1 LNSNFHEVIPI
12 SEESIKIKIKQ
23 TYRLQFFQDVFA
35 RILDDGTLSN
45 FRSMVFMNNLSIVVD
60 LQALPNY
67 MTDLFAIYKI
77 PNNTAQQRKGVQLVH
92 QLSLAMKGYQNQQ
105 KRPAFEQMISS
116 GLLSLFKFAFDDTD
130 TYIRK
135 IAAELL
141 LTVIDTD
148 VTLVRHDLQEDES
161 SQLLTI
167 AESTVNLFIRE
178 TDIGI
183 RSQLMEALQ
192 QMLSYDDS
200 PNIMSEFFS
209 SSESSSELK
218 SDVFISSFYDGCGKT
233 LYSDLIDVDE
243 IEFTKHINLPMS
255 LLKKGFYENL
265 CRLLKFLM
273 SAHRTKCFEFTIQN
287 RMWKA
292 LSLMIRSRH
301 QKLQLAALKCLKQAL
316 VLEDY
321 TLCVHLTENNL
332 VEQVVENLVK
342 MGNKNNL
349 VNSSSLEIL
358 EMIATETLNPF
369 ANKNMIFVLNHL
381 IESRMTELESLTYT
395 DLFAKLFKSYK
406 SNLQIAQTVDSTL
419 IHQTGLLLEDAMK
432 SVQANGTTAVYQYC
446 PINQD
451 ATASKFTENLAISHK
466 RGRNDGFDDLD
477 LHLDVDSSPKFKKI
491 HTENSFVDY
500 ESSINTNDS
509 PIQIISFGDGKGG
522 LDYDEDV
529 IEFPKKDVVSI
540 SNESPEFREDMTDS
554 PRKVS
559 IATNIAVDTETG
571 FLTTDSKSKFLIGA
585 QRTSSVASRPRRNT
599 ISYSNGGPALGAS
612 SPIKKNDGTGLQNSI
627 MSLVLSGIGKS
638 HPIE

>member
-12 SEESIKIKIKQ
+12 CEESIKTKIKQ

-35 RILDDGTLSN
+35 RILDDGTLSS

-67 MTDLFAIYKI
+67 MTDLFAIYTI
-77 PNNTAQQRKGVQLVH
+77 PNNTTQKREGVQLVY
-92 QLSLAMKGYQNQQ
+92 QLSLAMKGFQNQQ

-130 TYIRK
+130 NYIRK

-141 LTVIDTD
+141 LAVIDTD
-148 VTLVRHDLQEDES
+148 ATLVRQDLQDDDS
-161 SQLLTI
+161 SLLLTI

-183 RSQLMEALQ
+183 RSQLLEALQ

-209 SSESSSELK
+209 SSESSPELK
-218 SDVFISSFYDGCGKT
+218 SDAFISSFYDGCGKT
-233 LYSDLIDVDE
+233 LYSDLINVDE
-243 IEFTKHINLPMS
+243 TEFAKLINQPMS

-273 SAHRTKCFEFTIQN
+273 SAHRNKCFEFTIQN
-287 RMWKA
+287 KMWKA

-301 QKLQLAALKCLKQAL
+301 QKLQLAALQCLKQAL

-321 TLCVHLTENNL
+321 TLCIHLTENHL
-332 VEQVVENLVK
+332 VEQVVMNLVK

-406 SNLQIAQTVDSTL
+406 SNLQIAQTVDTTL
-419 IHQTGLLLEDAMK
+419 IPQTELLEDAMK
-432 SVQANGTTAVYQYC
+432 SVQANDTLSVYQYC
-446 PINQD
+446 TIDEEAP
-451 ATASKFTENLAISHK
+451 ASEFTENLIVSNK
-466 RGRNDGFDDLD
+466 RGRNDEFDDFD
-477 LHLDVDSSPKFKKI
+477 LHLDVDNSPKFKKI

-500 ESSINTNDS
+500 DISINTNDS
-509 PIQIISFGDGKGG
+509 PIQILSLRDGKGG
-522 LDYDEDV
+522 FSYDEDV
-529 IEFPKKDVVSI
+529 IEFPKKDVVPI
-540 SNESPEFREDMTDS
+540 SSESPETNEDMTDS
-554 PRKVS
+554 PPKLP
-559 IATNIAVDTETG
+559 IAKNNLIDPEAG
-571 FLTTDSKSKFLIGA
+571 FATTDSKGKFLISA

-599 ISYSNGGPALGAS
+599 ISYSNG
-612 SPIKKNDGTGLQNSI
+612 SPMIGNNPSIKKNDGTGLQNNI

-638 HPIE
+638 QSIE

>member
-1 LNSNFHEVIPI
+1 
-12 SEESIKIKIKQ
+12 
-23 TYRLQFFQDVFA
+23 
-35 RILDDGTLSN
+35 
-45 FRSMVFMNNLSIVVD
+45 MVFMNNLSIVID

-77 PNNTAQQRKGVQLVH
+77 PNNTAQKREGVQLVY

-130 TYIRK
+130 NYIRK

-148 VTLVRHDLQEDES
+148 ATLVRHDSQDHES
-161 SQLLTI
+161 LLLTI

-192 QMLSYDDS
+192 QMLSYEDS

-209 SSESSSELK
+209 SSESSPELK

-233 LYSDLIDVDE
+233 LYSDLINVDE
-243 IEFTKHINLPMS
+243 IEFTKLINLPMS

-265 CRLLKFLM
+265 CRLLIFLM

-287 RMWKA
+287 KMWKA
-292 LSLMIRSRH
+292 LSLMIQSRH
-301 QKLQLAALKCLKQAL
+301 QKLQLAALQCLKQAL

-321 TLCVHLTENNL
+321 TLCVHLTENHL

-349 VNSSSLEIL
+349 VNSSCLEIL

-381 IESRMTELESLTYT
+381 IKSRMTELESLTYT

-419 IHQTGLLLEDAMK
+419 IPQTGLLLEDAMK
-432 SVQANGTTAVYQYC
+432 SVQANSTPEVYQYC
-446 PINQD
+446 TIDQD
-451 ATASKFTENLAISHK
+451 ATASKFTENLVISNK
-466 RGRNDGFDDLD
+466 RGRNDEFDDLD
-477 LHLDVDSSPKFKKI
+477 LHLDVDNSPKFKKL
-491 HTENSFVDY
+491 HTESSFVDY
-500 ESSINTNDS
+500 DSSINTNDS
-509 PIQIISFGDGKGG
+509 PIQILSLGDGKGG
-522 LDYDEDV
+522 FDYDEDV
-529 IEFPKKDVVSI
+529 IEFPKKDIVPI
-540 SNESPEFREDMTDS
+540 SSDSPEFSEDLTDS
-554 PRKVS
+554 PPKVLIS
-559 IATNIAVDTETG
+559 TNITVNTEAG
-571 FLTTDSKSKFLIGA
+571 FSTTDSKGKNLIGA
-585 QRTSSVASRPRRNT
+585 QCTNPVASRPRRNT
-599 ISYSNGGPALGAS
+599 ISYSNGGPVLGVNPS
-612 SPIKKNDGTGLQNSI
+612 IKKNDGTGLQNSI

-638 HPIE
+638 QSIE